1 MQEALVSIII
11 PSYNTEKNILKE
23 SILSI
28 VNQTYH
34 NLQIIIIDD
43 GSIYPVK
50 NVINDITDD
59 RILVLRNETN
69 RGLVYSLNRGIKQ
82 ADGKY
87 IARMDADDIAHPDRI
102 ICQVNYLDENSD
114 IDIVSS
120 FARSFGAKEIVYKSV
135 TDDAGL
141 KAELLWKNPF
151 VHPTVMMRTEIIKSR
166 KIYYSPEDKSEDFG
180 LWSRLAFEENLR
192 FAVIPKELLDYR
204 IHGGQITQKK
214 SDILQK
220 DEERIIRNSFN
231 LLKISLT
238 ENELKSYF
246 KFRNLKKLIGYEKI
260 EVLIAIAKIHKQLPK
275 NISKKHYRTRIYKE
289 LFKRIKGQ

>member
-1 MQEALVSIII
+1 MREALVSVII

-28 VNQTYH
+28 VNQTYR

-50 NVINDITDD
+50 NIINEIADD

-69 RGLVYSLNRGIKQ
+69 KGLVFSLNRGIKR
-82 ADGKY
+82 ASGKY
-87 IARMDADDIAHPDRI
+87 IARMDADDIAHSDRI
-102 ICQVNYLDENSD
+102 SCQVDYLDENSD
-114 IDIVSS
+114 IDVVSS
-120 FARSFGAKEIVYKSV
+120 FARSFGAKEIVYSSV
-135 TDDAGL
+135 TDDAAL

-151 VHPTVMMRTEIIKSR
+151 VHPTIMMRTETIKSR

-180 LWSRLAFEENLR
+180 LWSRLAFGENLC
-192 FAVIPKELLDYR
+192 FSVIPKELLDYR
-204 IHGGQITQKK
+204 IHDGQITQKK

-220 DEERIIRNSFN
+220 DEERIIENSFN

-238 ENELKSYF
+238 DKELKCYF
-246 KFRNLKKLIGYEKI
+246 KFRELKKLIGYEKI
-260 EVLIAIAKIHKQLPK
+260 EALIAVVKIYKQLPK
-275 NISKKHYRTRIYKE
+275 NISKKYYRLRVCKE
-289 LFKRIKGQ
+289 LFKRVKG